1 MISLA
6 KLVSQHGVVKMI
18 DTKSVHSLNN
28 GITNPSI
35 LKHNGKVVMSFRSP
49 SYTFLSYRFHNP
61 NDRNIVYYPENRS
74 DIPVQFTSYNYLCDF
89 DTQTLSV
96 TDSVEVLCDFDR
108 NGGELY
114 RGYEDMRLF
123 SDGDDLMCS
132 ACVFKDWSHIDMTVG
147 KVFGDGVRH
156 RLNITGV
163 EKNWM
168 PVLGRPNVFVHT
180 VPNVVIDTSGGEVS
194 FVRDGERTMKYS
206 GSTQLHPYK
215 DGYVGVCHKRFQD
228 ASVRTFGW
236 GYFHKFVYW
245 NSELEIEAE
254 SDWFSFANLPIEFT
268 CGILIEGDEVILPF
282 SVFDNA
288 CFVMKFD
295 VSLIEHLLY
304 KKYIIGR
311 HYGTNPLNDA
321 LRMNT
326 EDKVSEVVCSHI
338 VHCSDN
344 PAAKTACYAYLATF
358 MPPKTSIELYT
369 RCLCELKKIDIR
381 HGNHFPQALVAQD
394 LIRNQIS
401 VFFENE

>member
-206 GSTQLHPYK
+206 GSTQLHPY
-215 DGYVGVCHKRFQD
+215 
-228 ASVRTFGW
+228 
-236 GYFHKFVYW
+236 
-245 NSELEIEAE
+245 
-254 SDWFSFANLPIEFT
+254 
-268 CGILIEGDEVILPF
+268 
-282 SVFDNA
+282 
-288 CFVMKFD
+288 
-295 VSLIEHLLY
+295 
-304 KKYIIGR
+304 
-311 HYGTNPLNDA
+311 
-321 LRMNT
+321 
-326 EDKVSEVVCSHI
+326 
-338 VHCSDN
+338 
-344 PAAKTACYAYLATF
+344 
-358 MPPKTSIELYT
+358 
-369 RCLCELKKIDIR
+369 
-381 HGNHFPQALVAQD
+381 
-394 LIRNQIS
+394 IRNIFHS
-401 VFFENE
+401 LRHRNINRSWRLFINGRSAIFVTKPER